1 MNFFDFITKGNNK
14 EDGSGKPDELA
25 DKSKQKAPRSSRHA
39 KTRETQTTQQEND
52 NSKNTIDM
60 YHPKSYDEVADVIDG
75 LLAGKPAIVYLTELS
90 ENTAQRV
97 IDLLSGALYAI
108 NGNMGVIEKDI
119 YIITPSGIRTN

>member
-1 MNFFDFITKGNNK
+1 
-14 EDGSGKPDELA
+14 
-25 DKSKQKAPRSSRHA
+25 
-39 KTRETQTTQQEND
+39 
-52 NSKNTIDM
+52 M

-119 YIITPSGIRTN
+119 YIITPSGVRTN